1 MRNTFRF
8 FENNCGKPSMIRLL
22 CFIVTLGALPM
33 LYVNPEQSI
42 PVCGLIGA
50 AIAGQ
55 WLTKGKSND

>member
-1 MRNTFRF
+1 MRNLLRF
-8 FENNCGKPSMIRLL
+8 FENNNTKPSMIRLL
-22 CFIVTLGALPM
+22 CFIVTVCALPM

-55 WLTKGKSND
+55 WLTKGKDND